1 MIEKRQLSY
10 KEMAEVLQQER
21 LTLGLRNYDVAYRSG
36 ISVENVR
43 NLLNGTQE
51 PKIETLLR
59 LASALGYRIVLE
71 RKEQVKENR

>member
-1 MIEKRQLSY
+1 MIEERQLSY
-10 KEMAEVLQQER
+10 KEMAEVLRQER
-21 LTLGLRNYDVAYRSG
+21 LALGLRNYDVACRSG

-51 PKIETLLR
+51 PKLETLIR
-59 LASALGYRIVLE
+59 LASSLGYRIVLE

>member
-1 MIEKRQLSY
+1 MIEERQLSY
-10 KEMAEVLQQER
+10 KEMAEVLRQER
-21 LTLGLRNYDVAYRSG
+21 LALGLRNYDVAYKSG

-51 PKIETLLR
+51 PKIETLRR

-71 RKEQVKENR
+71 RKEK

>member
-1 MIEKRQLSY
+1 MTESKPVYGELM
-10 KEMAEVLQQER
+10 ETLQRER
-21 LTLGLRNYDVAYRSG
+21 RALGLRNYDVAYKSG

-51 PKIETLLR
+51 PKLETMHR

-71 RKEQVKENR
+71 RKDK

>member
-1 MIEKRQLSY
+1 MIEERQLRY
-10 KEMAEVLQQER
+10 KEMAKILQQER
-21 LTLGLRNYDVAYRSG
+21 LALGLRNYDVACKSG

-51 PKIETLLR
+51 PKLETLHR

-71 RKEQVKENR
+71 RKDK